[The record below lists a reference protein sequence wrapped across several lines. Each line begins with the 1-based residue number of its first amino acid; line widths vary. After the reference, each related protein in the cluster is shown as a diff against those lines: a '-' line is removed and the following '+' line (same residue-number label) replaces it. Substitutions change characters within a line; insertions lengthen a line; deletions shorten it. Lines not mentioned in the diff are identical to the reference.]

1 MDANIYC
8 GDTDR
13 LTSAGFTTRFDLT
26 MARLA
31 RAVVPGAPHHVLQRG
46 NPGQRIFSTDQD
58 YKDYLELVA
67 EGCENAKVK
76 ILAYCLLPKQ
86 VQLILVPN
94 SANALR
100 QALGEAHRRFTRA
113 VNLRRSREGGLFRGR
128 FASFPMDKD
137 SLAICARYVETAPAR
152 GKPAVK
158 AKDWRW
164 SSASAHLKGK
174 SDGVVDVKPVLD
186 EAKDWKAALA
196 TPFTPAELKAIAA
209 SEHTGRPYGS
219 PTFVKS
225 LEKKLGRTLARQR
238 PGPKPAVAKAAKAVK
253 PKRK

>member
-1 MDANIYC
+1 MHANIYC
-8 GDTDR
+8 GDIDR
-13 LTSAGFTTRFDLT
+13 LTSAGFRTRFDPT

-67 EGCENAKVK
+67 EGCETAKVK

-186 EAKDWKAALA
+186 EAKDWKTALA

-238 PGPKPAVAKAAKAVK
+238 PGPKPAVAKPVKAAKA
-253 PKRK
+253 KRK

>member
-1 MDANIYC
+1 
-8 GDTDR
+8 
-13 LTSAGFTTRFDLT
+13 

-46 NPGQRIFSTDQD
+46 NPGQRIFATDQD
-58 YKDYLELVA
+58 YKEYLELVT
-67 EGCENAKVK
+67 EGCANAKVR

-94 SANALR
+94 SAAALR

-113 VNLRRSREGGLFRGR
+113 VNQRRSRDGGLFRGR
-128 FASFPMDKD
+128 FASFPMDGD
-137 SLAICARYVETAPAR
+137 ALALCARYVETAPAR
-152 GKPAVK
+152 AKPA
-158 AKDWRW
+158 AKPREWRW
-164 SSASAHLKGK
+164 SSAPAHLKGK

-186 EAKDWKAALA
+186 AAKNWKAALDTA
-196 TPFTPAELKAIAA
+196 FTPAELKAIAA
-209 SEHTGRPYGS
+209 SEHTGRPFGS

-238 PGPKPAVAKAAKAVK
+238 PGPKPAAAPKAKAR
-253 PKRK
+253 RK

>member
-1 MDANIYC
+1 MDANTYC

-58 YKDYLELVA
+58 YKDDLELVA

-113 VNLRRSREGGLFRGR
+113 VNLRRSRGGR
-128 FASFPMDKD
+128 FGRGGIILRVP
-137 SLAICARYVETAPAR
+137 CAAFDVVWACGLVGRQGRKVLGVR
-152 GKPAVK
+152 CFGKA
-158 AKDWRW
+158 
-164 SSASAHLKGK
+164 
-174 SDGVVDVKPVLD
+174 
-186 EAKDWKAALA
+186 
-196 TPFTPAELKAIAA
+196 
-209 SEHTGRPYGS
+209 
-219 PTFVKS
+219 FVI
-225 LEKKLGRTLARQR
+225 
-238 PGPKPAVAKAAKAVK
+238 
-253 PKRK
+253 

>member
-1 MDANIYC
+1 MNANTYC
-8 GDTDR
+8 GDIDR
-13 LTSAGFTTRFDLT
+13 LTSAGFTIRFDPT

-86 VQLILVPN
+86 VQLILVPT

-186 EAKDWKAALA
+186 EVKDWKTALA

-209 SEHTGRPYGS
+209 SEHTGRPFGS

-238 PGPKPAVAKAAKAVK
+238 PGPKPAVAKPVKAAKA
-253 PKRK
+253 KRK